1 MMSSWDVSW
10 AHARLL
16 EWGWAVRHVTAFPQQ
31 RWHGNSI
38 GNILLPRIIPCQPS
52 TPPPQLLPRHAVQ
65 GRRGQAGLWGASLHF
80 RLLSPLPMSLAISI
94 PSGPLH
100 PRRLSHVFCMGR
112 GLQGRGSPSR
122 EGLSPGT
129 ISQVPSPLARAVL
142 EKAGLNKRHPPSKK
156 NLKLLLMVFN
166 WAAPSQLN

>member
-1 MMSSWDVSW
+1 MRF
-10 AHARLL
+10 A
-16 EWGWAVRHVTAFPQQ
+16 WGEGFR
-31 RWHGNSI
+31 
-38 GNILLPRIIPCQPS
+38 
-52 TPPPQLLPRHAVQ
+52 
-65 GRRGQAGLWGASLHF
+65 AG
-80 RLLSPLPMSLAISI
+80 
-94 PSGPLH
+94 
-100 PRRLSHVFCMGR
+100 
-112 GLQGRGSPSR
+112 GSPPR